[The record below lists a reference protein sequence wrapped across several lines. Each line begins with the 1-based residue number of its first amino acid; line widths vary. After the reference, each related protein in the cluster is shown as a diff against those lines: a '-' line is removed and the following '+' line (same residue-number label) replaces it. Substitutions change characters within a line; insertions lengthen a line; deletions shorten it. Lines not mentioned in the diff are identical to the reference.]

1 MMVNKRSVLLFM
13 GIALGLA
20 SCKNNDNVF
29 PKVESTFLMTV
40 NASADSLNMYLNG
53 TRQNNGSTIFP
64 VGSFGYLAEPSG
76 QQNYQFKK
84 AGQFNYLFSLPLNLK
99 DSVNYSLYIY
109 GTSASQTFTATDV
122 LIPNSTSPDTTQ
134 IRFVNASPDA
144 GNLSVTVG
152 DTLSFTNQAFKSVT
166 SFKQTGGG
174 QKEVKI
180 FQVGA
185 ATPKVDTL
193 IVFEPGAIYTIFSK
207 GLISGK
213 GSAAFGVGVENHP
226 FSE

>member
-1 MMVNKRSVLLFM
+1 MVNKRSVLLFI

-64 VGSFGYLAEPSG
+64 AGSFGYLVEPAG

-99 DSVNYSLYIY
+99 DTVNYSLYIY
-109 GTSASQTFTATDV
+109 GTSSSQAFTATDV
-122 LIPNSTSPDTTQ
+122 LLPNSTSSDTTQ

-144 GNLSVTVG
+144 GNLNVTVG
-152 DTLSFTNQAFKSVT
+152 DTLSFTNQALKSVT
-166 SFKQTGGG
+166 PFEETGSG
-174 QKEVKI
+174 QKEVKV
-180 FQVGA
+180 FQVGS
-185 ATPKVDTL
+185 ATPKVDTV
-193 IVFEPGAIYTIFSK
+193 ITFQPGAIYTIFSK
-207 GLISGK
+207 GLINGK
-213 GSAAFGVGVENHP
+213 GSAAFGIGVENHP
-226 FSE
+226 YRE